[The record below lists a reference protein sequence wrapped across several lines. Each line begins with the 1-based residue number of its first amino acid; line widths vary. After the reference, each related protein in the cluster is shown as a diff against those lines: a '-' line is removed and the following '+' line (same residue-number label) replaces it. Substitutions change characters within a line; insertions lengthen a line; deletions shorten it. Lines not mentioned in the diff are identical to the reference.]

1 MPVPCISNI
10 IKNFNIFFLSQ
21 TGASKFFRQWSRNK
35 WGNFPR
41 NGQIR
46 ADVGQTCLP
55 FFTTI
60 FIVHSVLFAFPYGHY
75 FHFSLFCYVCVRDVI
90 SMLFM
95 SLMVVLMQQEFID
108 HRAWNLQTS
117 VIDHESWKLNIY
129 INQWFLVFLIF
140 FTYQVNNFLSRTL
153 QAKSHIM
160 DFVLSDHCLRTLY
173 GTDSSSGIF
182 VDDPLRSK
190 VNVKTF
196 LDNTDYE

>member
-1 MPVPCISNI
+1 MSDSFSYPEQATTDAATS
-10 IKNFNIFFLSQ
+10 
-21 TGASKFFRQWSRNK
+21 GASKFFRQWSGNK

-108 HRAWNLQTS
+108 HWS
-117 VIDHESWKLNIY
+117 PCMESANICDRSWILEIKHIY
-129 INQWFLVFLIF
+129 KPMI
-140 FTYQVNNFLSRTL
+140 FLSRTL

-173 GTDSSSGIF
+173 GTDSNSGLF

>member
-1 MPVPCISNI
+1 MPCISNI

-55 FFTTI
+55 FFKTI

-108 HRAWNLQTS
+108 HWSPCMESANICDRSWILEIKHIIYKPMIFSLLNLLYLP
-117 VIDHESWKLNIY
+117 SW
-129 INQWFLVFLIF
+129 
-140 FTYQVNNFLSRTL
+140 
-153 QAKSHIM
+153 
-160 DFVLSDHCLRTLY
+160 
-173 GTDSSSGIF
+173 
-182 VDDPLRSK
+182 
-190 VNVKTF
+190 
-196 LDNTDYE
+196 

>member
-1 MPVPCISNI
+1 MSDSFSYPEQATTDAATS
-10 IKNFNIFFLSQ
+10 
-21 TGASKFFRQWSRNK
+21 GASKFFRQWSWNK

-108 HRAWNLQTS
+108 HWSPCMESANICDRSWILEIKHIYKPMIGSLLNLLYLPSWLFSEQNPRS
-117 VIDHESWKLNIY
+117 QESFHGFCAVRSLFKNPLWYRQQFRFICRWPLE
-129 INQWFLVFLIF
+129 V
-140 FTYQVNNFLSRTL
+140 
-153 QAKSHIM
+153 KSQ
-160 DFVLSDHCLRTLY
+160 C
-173 GTDSSSGIF
+173 
-182 VDDPLRSK
+182 
-190 VNVKTF
+190 
-196 LDNTDYE
+196 